1 MGGNTESCTYHHD
14 LMEKFGAQVYEN
26 KIQSERL
33 TILTSNLEEMKE
45 KIIVQ
50 SLESKVNTEKITEI
64 KEIIQTMNETL
75 MKLDSRSNARD
86 LNVKALST
94 KLDTVNAKID
104 NGLTTKVQNLSVK
117 MDQLTKCIDRRVGER
132 DKTYESHFKR
142 GWERF
147 KGNFVYLS
155 FIGGSI
161 WILWVFSRTLGFGD
175 HPEGFL
181 KFFQSIFLSLF
192 RS

>member
-1 MGGNTESCTYHHD
+1 MPAIEPCTYHHN

-33 TILTSNLEEMKE
+33 VILTTNLEEMKE

-50 SLESKVNTEKITEI
+50 SLESKANTEKIIEI
-64 KEIIQTMNETL
+64 KEMIQIMNKTL
-75 MKLDSRSNARD
+75 MKLDSSSNERD

-94 KLDTVNAKID
+94 KIDTVSAKID
-104 NGLTTKVQNLSVK
+104 NGLTTKVQNLSTKV
-117 MDQLTKCIDRRVGER
+117 DNLTKCIDRREGER
-132 DKTYESHFKR
+132 SNSLEGHFKR
-142 GWERF
+142 GIEKF

-161 WILWVFSRTLGFGD
+161 WLLWFLSRILGFGD
-175 HPEGFL
+175 PPQGFL
-181 KFFQSIFLSLF
+181 KFFQSLFL
-192 RS
+192 